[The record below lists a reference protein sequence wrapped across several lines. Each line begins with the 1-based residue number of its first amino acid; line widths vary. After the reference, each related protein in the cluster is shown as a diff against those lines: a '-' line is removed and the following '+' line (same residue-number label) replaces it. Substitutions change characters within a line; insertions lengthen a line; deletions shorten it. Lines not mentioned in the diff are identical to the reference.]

1 MADLTDF
8 WNVSWEGLKEGA
20 SKGGLGDIA
29 KDASKA
35 KKVAASVSGDIAKV
49 AVSSVVSPEVAD
61 LANDAVRSLYQE
73 IWIEERKRAT
83 QAGATE
89 YKKPVVK
96 PKSITPAKVTTRTA
110 VKAQRGMDAVRHLH
124 PFDVSRVVMEGRP
137 SPGQLGLGGVD
148 AFKGNVRESQ
158 LMNFAKGTPEMVTWH
173 NPDGGASMHRVMYDA
188 DWPSGRYTEVPI
200 RAGEAPLVSGPIRDF
215 GLSDAGQVDVTDK
228 YRDFF
233 ERSQLRGRGDPAP
246 PRSARISGAG
256 PDLKVTVPAHSKA
269 ATGARSVPQAIVDI
283 NEYLAKQGLRV
294 GSPHARLPAI
304 TDAIKKIP
312 GGKLGLKVA
321 KGIPIAGDAI
331 AIADEALEGD
341 IGGIIAEGADLAL
354 MLNPWGFA
362 GNMLWMVGSSAY
374 GLGTGKH
381 DYIGKGIFGTLEQVA
396 DDKSEWYRDA
406 SSVDIP
412 MLGGSEGLVE
422 DVSASDTKAFSTHED
437 TKRYL
442 AEAQAALADGNQ
454 ATADYYIRLAQAGD

>member
-1 MADLTDF
+1 LADLTDF
-8 WNVSWEGLKEGA
+8 WKVSWDVLKEGA
-20 SKGGLGDIA
+20 TKGGLLDVVE
-29 KDASKA
+29 DASDARKA
-35 KKVAASVSGDIAKV
+35 
-49 AVSSVVSPEVAD
+49 AVSVAGDLAKTAVSAAVTPQAAD

-73 IWIEERKRAT
+73 LWLEEQKRIT

-89 YKKPVVK
+89 YKKPILK
-96 PKSITPAKVTTRTA
+96 PKAITPAKVTMRTA
-110 VKAQRGMDAVRHLH
+110 VKAQRGMDAVRHLN

-137 SPGQLGLGGVD
+137 TPGQLGLGGVD
-148 AFKGNVRESQ
+148 NFKGQVRDSQ
-158 LMNFAKGTPEMVTWH
+158 VVNFMKGTPEMVTWH
-173 NPDGGASMHRVMYDA
+173 NPDGGAGMHRVMYDA

-200 RAGEAPLVSGPIRDF
+200 RAGEVPLVSGPIKDF
-215 GLSDAGQVDVTDK
+215 GLSDAGQVNVTDK

-233 ERSQLRGRGDPAP
+233 ERSQLKGRGDPAP
-246 PRSARISGAG
+246 PKSARVSGKG

-304 TDAIKKIP
+304 SDAIKKVP

-321 KGIPIAGDAI
+321 KGVPIAGDVI

-341 IGGIIAEGADLAL
+341 YGGIIAEGADLGL
-354 MLNPWGFA
+354 MLNPIGFA
-362 GNMLWMVGSSAY
+362 GNMLWMLGSSAY
-374 GLGTGKH
+374 GLSTGKH

-396 DDKSEWYRDA
+396 DDKSDWYRDA
-406 SSVDIP
+406 SSVDVP

-422 DVSASDTKAFSTHED
+422 DTSSSKAKAFSTHED
-437 TKRYL
+437 TQRYL